1 MSKNKKHNLDS
12 QVANEI
18 CNKIQWVIPN
28 HDAFTIHPNNAKDV
42 RHIYTNAMLQI
53 YKNRK
58 QILKDYFTS
67 IGITEEYEEQH
78 HNEVI
83 KEFSPYCLK

>member
-12 QVANEI
+12 QIANEI
-18 CNKIQWVIPN
+18 CSKINWLLPN
-28 HDAFTIHPNNAKDV
+28 HDSFTISPNDAKDV

-67 IGITEEYEEQH
+67 IGIIEEYQEQ
-78 HNEVI
+78 ECDKLI
-83 KEFSPYCLK
+83 TEFSPYCLK